1 MILFENT
8 IFKLKFNFK
17 LSYLLIPFVFLLYNY
32 LPNTRKIILYHA
44 VCIAIIGIIECY
56 YSYIEKNIGIVI
68 AIISTLIH
76 LSLLFVLV
84 DFQKYGK
91 INLFSLVLLLIVNL
105 VILFLP
111 YWPYSIKRESLL
123 LLYNFI
129 YTFSYFVYILLSFV
143 K

>member
-1 MILFENT
+1 M
-8 IFKLKFNFK
+8 
-17 LSYLLIPFVFLLYNY
+17 Y
-32 LPNTRKIILYHA
+32 
-44 VCIAIIGIIECY
+44 AIIGIIECY

-68 AIISTLIH
+68 AIISTIIH

-91 INLFSLVLLLIVNL
+91 MNLFSLVLLFIVNL

-123 LLYNFI
+123 LLYNFEKSHS
-129 YTFSYFVYILLSFV
+129 TLALAHLLLKVFATAALRIVIQMVLSCRCCQALIT
-143 K
+143 